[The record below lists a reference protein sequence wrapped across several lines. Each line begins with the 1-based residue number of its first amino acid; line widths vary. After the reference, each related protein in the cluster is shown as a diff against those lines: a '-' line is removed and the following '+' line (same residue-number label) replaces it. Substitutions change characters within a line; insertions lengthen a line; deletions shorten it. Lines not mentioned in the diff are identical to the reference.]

1 MPTLADTID
10 LTSGTISF
18 TLSTAPYDGAQN
30 VATGRPK
37 LVATDS
43 LGAFSTTLV
52 GGYYIVRMPHTPAFT
67 VYMPASGGP
76 YDLEDVTTAVASGEV
91 IALSDEDAAN
101 LTYKRP
107 TWIVLSED
115 FNGDPASFEYDATS
129 DTSGTEGVDWIQT
142 AEARIYRR
150 QPLELA

>member
-18 TLSTAPYDGAQN
+18 TLSTAPYDGALN

-37 LVATDS
+37 LVATDT

-52 GGYYIVRMPHTPAFT
+52 GGYYVVRMPHTPAFT

-76 YDLEDVTTAVASGEV
+76 YDLEDLTTAVASGEV
-91 IALSDEDAAN
+91 IALSNETEAN
-101 LTYKRP
+101 NTYRRP

-115 FNGDPASFEYDATS
+115 TNGDPSSFEYDATS
-129 DTSGTEGVDWIQT
+129 DTSGFEGVEWIHT
-142 AEARIYRR
+142 AENRIYRR